1 LRIAALCK
9 ELTTTRATLGR
20 KFREQVGL
28 TPKTYARVV
37 RIDALMKHLATH
49 GPDQWAMLAE
59 DFGYTDQAHLHHDFR
74 EFCGLTPA
82 DYLLRA
88 APGGGATIE
97 DPPE

>member
-1 LRIAALCK
+1 
-9 ELTTTRATLGR
+9 
-20 KFREQVGL
+20 
-28 TPKTYARVV
+28 
-37 RIDALMKHLATH
+37 
-49 GPDQWAMLAE
+49 MLAE